1 MKYFS
6 VLLDNLTK
14 KCYFCKPK
22 ILFLIN
28 LNSVKTF
35 RLGGIHPENNKFA
48 HSSQIEEFP
57 LPTQAVLYATQH
69 LGAPSTVVVAKGD
82 KVKVGQLLAKG
93 EAFISANLHSPYS
106 GTINKIDAV
115 ADITGYKKTAIVI
128 DVEGDEWEDD
138 IEKSPEIKREIRL
151 SPAEIIEKIKEKGIV
166 GLGGACFPTH
176 VKFMVPQGKKAEY
189 MIINAA
195 ECEPYISIDNRVMLE
210 RTEEFLIGA
219 CILRDALQL
228 PTLHIGVEHNKAEA
242 IEKLTQ
248 TAKNY
253 QGVEIHTLRTK
264 YPQGAEKQLIKAIT
278 GREVPSGKLPIDVGC
293 IVNNVCTSYAVYEA
307 VQKNKPLI
315 SNFLS
320 YTGKSI
326 QTPKNY
332 LVRLGTPIQNIIEAN
347 GGLPE
352 DTEKLISGGPMMGKA
367 IANRDAFTSKGFSC
381 LLIINN
387 KEGKRKE
394 SINCIRCGKCVEAC
408 PMGLEPYLL
417 APLSE
422 AARWED
428 MEKEHVMDCIECG
441 CCQFSCP
448 SSRPLLDH
456 IRLGKNKT
464 GAMIRARNTK

>member
-1 MKYFS
+1 M
-6 VLLDNLTK
+6 
-14 KCYFCKPK
+14 
-22 ILFLIN
+22 
-28 LNSVKTF
+28 
-35 RLGGIHPENNKFA
+35 
-48 HSSQIEEFP
+48 
-57 LPTQAVLYATQH
+57 
-69 LGAPSTVVVAKGD
+69 
-82 KVKVGQLLAKG
+82 
-93 EAFISANLHSPYS
+93 
-106 GTINKIDAV
+106 
-115 ADITGYKKTAIVI
+115 
-128 DVEGDEWEDD
+128 EGDEWKTTLTKALKLK
-138 IEKSPEIKREIRL
+138 EKLDCLRL
-151 SPAEIIEKIKEKGIV
+151 KSSKNQRKGIV
-166 GLGGACFPTH
+166 GLGGH
-176 VKFMVPQGKKAEY
+176 VFLPMLSLWFHKAKAEY

-242 IEKLTQ
+242 SEKLTQ

-264 YPQGAEKQLIKAIT
+264 YPQGAEKQLITAIT

-367 IANRDAFTSKGFSC
+367 IANRDAFT
-381 LLIINN
+381 
-387 KEGKRKE
+387 
-394 SINCIRCGKCVEAC
+394 
-408 PMGLEPYLL
+408 
-417 APLSE
+417 
-422 AARWED
+422 
-428 MEKEHVMDCIECG
+428 
-441 CCQFSCP
+441 
-448 SSRPLLDH
+448 
-456 IRLGKNKT
+456 
-464 GAMIRARNTK
+464 TKDFHAY